1 MGFFALLPVVGPVI
15 EKILGV
21 IDKAVPDKDL
31 ATKLKAEFET
41 QLSSMDYSYLEK
53 EIEARA
59 KVIVTEAES
68 QSWIARN
75 WRPITMLVF
84 VYIVAHNY
92 IIAPV
97 IAMFYPGMVRLEVPP
112 DLWDLLKLGIGG
124 YIVGR
129 TGEKMIKTWKGKSDI
144 S

>member
-1 MGFFALLPVVGPVI
+1 MGIFAMLPVIGPII
-15 EKILGV
+15 EKVVGV

-31 ATKLKAEFET
+31 AAKLKTEFET
-41 QLSSMDYSYLEK
+41 QLSQLDYSYLQK

-59 KVIVTEAES
+59 QIIVAEAGS

-92 IIAPV
+92 IVAPIAS
-97 IAMFYPGMVRLEVPP
+97 MFFPSMVRLEVPP

-129 TGEKMIKTWKGKSDI
+129 TGEKMIQTWKEKSN
-144 S
+144 